1 MSRSAGILGVHLHH
15 QAATLFNPSHR
26 FDVEARD
33 PDKLRD
39 PLGAGTTLAASFG
52 VGSSIASGPAGLS
65 CPGGIG
71 AQPRVHAQGPR
82 EAGSGRD
89 EPSTMAAG
97 RAASAFSATPP

>member
-1 MSRSAGILGVHLHH
+1 MKP
-15 QAATLFNPSHR
+15 TSHEC
-26 FDVEARD
+26 DVEARD

-52 VGSSIASGPAGLS
+52 VTSTIASGSAGLS
-65 CPGGIG
+65 CPGGMM

-89 EPSTMAAG
+89 EPSALAAR
-97 RAASAFSATPP
+97 RAAPALSATPP